1 MRALQS
7 AKAKRPH
14 CPAKCRYTEISDETG
29 FYKLNLSRCPERRA
43 SASPSSEFS
52 TRAGRLLAS
61 VARELAAAATGRQL
75 EVLMIKAMRNQ
86 G

>member
-43 SASPSSEFS
+43 SASPSSEEFS

-61 VARELAAAATGRQL
+61 VARELAACYRSAARSAHQL
-75 EVLMIKAMRNQ
+75 PRPCQE
-86 G
+86 